1 MAEAESLP
9 LEFIQHY
16 LLVVLVVVEAVWDN
30 RNR

>member
-16 LLVVLVVVEAVWDN
+16 LVVLVVLEAVWDN
-30 RNR
+30 RHR

>member
-16 LLVVLVVVEAVWDN
+16 LVVLVVEVALSDN
-30 RNR
+30 RHR